1 MAAAERD
8 VVIVLD
14 NSGSM
19 RLNDPARLSISAVTD
34 YIRAQDE
41 DTRVAIVMFD
51 SKPVLLQSLTPVRF
65 DNRGQILG
73 KLDSVS
79 FNGQWTDTASAIE
92 RALYELRLN
101 GRDNA
106 DKAIVLMT
114 DGIIDTGN
122 TQRDL
127 EKARWLRERL
137 AEDAVEQGVRIF
149 GIAFTENADYE
160 LLQSIAQ
167 ATEAEYFR
175 AISAADIASVLQRI
189 DQIAGRTFRR
199 TTSQDDLVAPVTET
213 QPAERIVFDEPVAA
227 GTPAV
232 DTGVAATSDPIAGG
246 AIDSNV
252 VAGAG
257 EEESTNWRFI
267 LILLA
272 LMILGAVAVSIFW
285 GDRVLAILRRAR
297 FQEPVDHGPSAVLYD
312 VYDPSD
318 IKRFELGGKPTVIGR
333 VSGSDPAMDYI
344 VVDERTVGRWHAT
357 IERRGQSFWIRDEGS
372 VNGTFVNDQRVTS
385 EHPLKHGDLVRVH
398 RHEFEFVIPELF
410 DSDRTMISND
420 MKAKRPEAATND
432 D

>member
-122 TQRDL
+122 PQRDL

-137 AEDAVEQGVRIF
+137 AEDAVEQEVRIF

-232 DTGVAATSDPIAGG
+232 DTGAAATSDPIAGG
-246 AIDSNV
+246 ASDSNV
-252 VAGAG
+252 VAGTG